1 MSYNTYPDSELRKI
15 LESLKKDF
23 LIYKK
28 ENKTFSWKEC
38 EKDMFEIEL
47 IIEKRAKLQD
57 YRNNILPKLLLQK
70 SQIKERLKK
79 TCGSNKEDHEEL
91 KKIKEKLK
99 LGIYIITNKQSPEKI
114 RQGIQN
120 ENRI

>member
-1 MSYNTYPDSELRKI
+1 MPKQKI
-15 LESLKKDF
+15 K
-23 LIYKK
+23 
-28 ENKTFSWKEC
+28 
-38 EKDMFEIEL
+38 
-47 IIEKRAKLQD
+47 
-57 YRNNILPKLLLQK
+57 K

-99 LGIYIITNKQSPEKI
+99 LGIYNITNKKSPEKI